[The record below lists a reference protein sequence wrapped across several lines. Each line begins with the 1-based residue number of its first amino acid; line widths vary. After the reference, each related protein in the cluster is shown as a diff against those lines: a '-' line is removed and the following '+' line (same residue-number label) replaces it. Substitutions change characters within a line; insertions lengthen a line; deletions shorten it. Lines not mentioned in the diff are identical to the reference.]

1 MLRLSGTQKREPE
14 GKMENYIVRIY
25 RTDKKSSRNLIGLV
39 EEVGVE
45 GQRAF
50 RNLEELWAI
59 LNPSKGRKSTRKR
72 VEKGWSGSLVYK
84 ERGRG

>member
-1 MLRLSGTQKREPE
+1 ME
-14 GKMENYIVRIY
+14 ENYVVRIY
-25 RTDKKSSRNLIGLV
+25 RFDGKNPRKLIGLV

-59 LNPSKGRKSTRKR
+59 LNPSEGRKATRKR
-72 VEKGWSGSLVYK
+72 KEKDSGLSARAMDLVRSGK
-84 ERGRG
+84 VSEVIAMDLKK